1 MHLFFLQKKNYAYLL
16 SFFVPFFCYT
26 KNGERSGGHMYT
38 TGWQAEPFLPQL
50 RQEKSELHRAKHLDR
65 RTTASKERNWT
76 QFYMFRFGT
85 SHKSCTSELPKF
97 AKSER
102 CKWFDWLFLEPDTAS
117 LGAFVTGGVAEGT
130 GQQCRT
136 LILCVMV
143 SVEALPVTLTK
154 RTAPISLVA
163 SHHQFCCTP
172 STHSSFVKKSSWWTA
187 TSIVSPGS
195 MRPTDGWTYLT
206 LQGQIRI
213 YHYSKSQRRYNKME

>member
-1 MHLFFLQKKNYAYLL
+1 
-16 SFFVPFFCYT
+16 
-26 KNGERSGGHMYT
+26 MYT

-143 SVEALPVTLTK
+143 SVEALLVTLTK
-154 RTAPISLVA
+154 RTAPISPVA

-172 STHSSFVKKSSWWTA
+172 STNSSFVKKSSWWTA
-187 TSIVSPGS
+187 ISIVSPGS
-195 MRPTDGWTYLT
+195 IRPTDGWTYLT

-213 YHYSKSQRRYNKME
+213 YCYSKSQKMYNNYSIWWYTSRKKRFFLNIPCCIFIVVWFNV

>member
-1 MHLFFLQKKNYAYLL
+1 
-16 SFFVPFFCYT
+16 
-26 KNGERSGGHMYT
+26 MYT

-163 SHHQFCCTP
+163 SHHQFCCTS
-172 STHSSFVKKSSWWTA
+172 STHSSFVKKSSWWSA

-213 YHYSKSQRRYNKME
+213 YHFSKSQRRYNKME